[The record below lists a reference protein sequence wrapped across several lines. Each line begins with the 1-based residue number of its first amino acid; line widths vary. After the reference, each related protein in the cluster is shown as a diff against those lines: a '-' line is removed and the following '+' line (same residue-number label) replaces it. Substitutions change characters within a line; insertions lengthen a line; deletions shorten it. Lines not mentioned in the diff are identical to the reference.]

1 MRTWSLIRLFTLLVY
16 LFMFTPIAIVVIL
29 SFNDAQ
35 FGDFPIEGFSFRW
48 FQALADN
55 DAIVRACRTS
65 LLLGLVAAVIATT
78 LGILASLALMRYR
91 VPASNFFNTL
101 LISPVLIPETVLAVG
116 LLLFMRAHQSDRPA
130 MMSGSQRRCCSLP
143 PLPHQA

>member
-35 FGDFPIEGFSFRW
+35 FGGFPIEGFSLRW
-48 FQALADN
+48 FYALAEN
-55 DAIVRACRTS
+55 DAIVRAFRTS
-65 LLLGLVAAVIATT
+65 LLLGLLAAIIATT
-78 LGILASLALMRYR
+78 LGILASLALMRYS
-91 VPASNFFNTL
+91 VPATNFFNTL

-116 LLLFMRAHQSDRPA
+116 QIGRASCRE
-130 MMSGSQRRCCSLP
+130 RV
-143 PLPHQA
+143 